1 MATPIAFALHLHC
14 ICIAAPHRRSPQLRT
29 GRICRRCMWPT
40 TGLRGCGATGYA
52 VCVHTISV
60 IFNRPVT
67 IKSDDPAGRTPYGG
81 RPTLSPG
88 SPHRAPA
95 KNGLRGVRPPK
106 RRSLRHLN
114 AASPQR
120 VTRIQS
126 SVTCVPSA
134 GNTNATIR
142 NTHPRYKRRSC
153 QSATTP
159 ATYWC
164 VNSTR
169 SKSKVVAKS
178 PLDTLF
184 ENQPADTKRVLAQFK
199 SARREKQREDFR
211 LRNTGSNS

>member
-1 MATPIAFALHLHC
+1 MDHYIDYRGSSHCGHMWPHTLHLHCVCIAFALQ
-14 ICIAAPHRRSPQLRT
+14 RRSAGARNSGPA
-29 GRICRRCMWPT
+29 GFAARCMWPT

-120 VTRIQS
+120 VTRIPS
-126 SVTCVPSA
+126 FVTRIPA
-134 GNTNATIR
+134 ARNTNATVR
-142 NTHPRYKRRSC
+142 NTHLPLQTAVLSNRDYPRYLLVRELYPVQIESGREV
-153 QSATTP
+153 P
-159 ATYWC
+159 ARHS
-164 VNSTR
+164 V
-169 SKSKVVAKS
+169 
-178 PLDTLF
+178 
-184 ENQPADTKRVLAQFK
+184 
-199 SARREKQREDFR
+199 
-211 LRNTGSNS
+211 